1 MAYYDELRN
10 SMVRFNLCRI
20 TSTIALSLLL
30 LAAHLSSPAQTV
42 VDRTLATVSDGVKT
56 QLITLS
62 DLRWQLAL
70 QPGKQ
75 IDPPTQ
81 TDLDEVLR
89 LVIDQRILALEAERL
104 PRNAP
109 TEAEIT
115 AEIVEIL
122 AYFPSTAEF
131 ERRLRIVGFSS
142 VSDDNFERL
151 IAQRVAINSYL
162 DFRFRSFVVITRED
176 EEQYYNQVYV
186 PEFRKNNPGQ
196 VVQVLDRV
204 RPVINENLKEET
216 VAANID
222 SFLEDARRRVEIV
235 MLNGN

>member
-1 MAYYDELRN
+1 
-10 SMVRFNLCRI
+10 MVHYKLCRI
-20 TSTIALSLLL
+20 TSTIFLFLLM
-30 LAAHLSSPAQTV
+30 LAAPLSSPAQTV
-42 VDRTLATVSDGVKT
+42 VDRTLATVSDGVRT

-75 IDPPTQ
+75 IDPPSQ
-81 TDLDEVLR
+81 ADLDEVLR
-89 LVIDQRILALEAERL
+89 LVVDQRILTLEAERL

-115 AEIVEIL
+115 AEIAKIL

-186 PEFRKNNPGQ
+186 PEFRKSNPGQ
-196 VVQVLDRV
+196 VVQVFDRV

>member
-1 MAYYDELRN
+1 MA
-10 SMVRFNLCRI
+10 RFKDCLLNA
-20 TSTIALSLLL
+20 TFVLSVM
-30 LAAHLSSPAQTV
+30 LAAFCCSGSAQTV
-42 VDRTLATVSDGVKT
+42 VDRTLATVSDGVRRE
-56 QLITLS
+56 LITLS

-70 QPGKQ
+70 QPGKSL
-75 IDPPTQ
+75 DPPAQ
-81 TDLDEVLR
+81 IDLDEALR

-109 TEAEIT
+109 TTSEIT
-115 AEIVEIL
+115 AEIAKIL

-142 VSDDNFERL
+142 VSDDNFERM

-176 EEQYYNQVYV
+176 EEQYYNQTYV

-196 VVQVLDRV
+196 VVQGLDRV
-204 RPVINENLKEET
+204 RAVINESLREET

-222 SFLEDARRRVEIV
+222 SFLEDARRRVEII
-235 MLNGN
+235 MLNGS

>member
-1 MAYYDELRN
+1 
-10 SMVRFNLCRI
+10 
-20 TSTIALSLLL
+20 
-30 LAAHLSSPAQTV
+30 
-42 VDRTLATVSDGVKT
+42 LATVGDGVRT
-56 QLITLS
+56 ELITLS

-70 QPGKQ
+70 QPGKP
-75 IDPPTQ
+75 IDPPAQ
-81 TDLDEVLR
+81 NDLDEALR

-115 AEIVEIL
+115 AEIAKIL

-151 IAQRVAINSYL
+151 ISQRVAINNYL

-176 EEQYYNQVYV
+176 EERYYKDTFV
-186 PEFRKNNPGQ
+186 PEFRKNNPGH
-196 VVQVLDRV
+196 VVQAFDRV
-204 RPVINENLKEET
+204 RPVINENLREET

>member
-1 MAYYDELRN
+1 MVKLRN
-10 SMVRFNLCRI
+10 YRLKTTLV
-20 TSTIALSLLL
+20 LSVM
-30 LAAHLSSPAQTV
+30 LAVFCCYNIAQTV
-42 VDRTLATVSDGVKT
+42 VDRTLATVSDGVRSE
-56 QLITLS
+56 LITLS

-70 QPGKQ
+70 QPGKA
-75 IDPPTQ
+75 IDPPAQ
-81 TDLDEVLR
+81 IDLDEALR

-115 AEIVEIL
+115 AEIAKIL
-122 AYFPSTAEF
+122 TYFPSTAEF
-131 ERRLRIVGFSS
+131 ERRLRLVGFSS
-142 VSDDNFERL
+142 VGDDNFERL
-151 IAQRVAINSYL
+151 IAQRVAINNYL

-176 EEQYYNQVYV
+176 EEQYYRDVFV
-186 PEFRKNNPGQ
+186 PEFRRNNQGQ
-196 VVQVLDRV
+196 IPLPIDRV
-204 RPVINENLKEET
+204 RLVINQNLREET

>member
-1 MAYYDELRN
+1 MILDWHSRK
-10 SMVRFNLCRI
+10 I
-20 TSTIALSLLL
+20 STLIASLVFFALSLPAL
-30 LAAHLSSPAQTV
+30 AQTV
-42 VDRTLATVSDGVKT
+42 VDRTLATVSDGVRT
-56 QLITLS
+56 ELITLS

-70 QPGKQ
+70 QPGKA

-81 TDLDEVLR
+81 NDLDEVLR

-115 AEIVEIL
+115 AEIAKIL
-122 AYFPSTAEF
+122 AYFPSTVEF
-131 ERRLRIVGFSS
+131 ERRLRLVGFSS
-142 VSDDNFERL
+142 VRDDNFERL
-151 IAQRVAINSYL
+151 IAQRVAINNYL

-176 EEQYYNQVYV
+176 EEQYYRDIFV
-186 PEFRKNNPGQ
+186 PQFRKNNPGQ
-196 VVQVLDRV
+196 VPQIIDRV
-204 RPVINENLKEET
+204 RSLINENLREDT

>member
-1 MAYYDELRN
+1 VVILGLILL
-10 SMVRFNLCRI
+10 VFC
-20 TSTIALSLLL
+20 LS
-30 LAAHLSSPAQTV
+30 ATAQTV
-42 VDRTLATVSDGVKT
+42 VDRTLATVSDGVRT
-56 QLITLS
+56 ELITLS

-70 QPGKQ
+70 QPGKP
-75 IDPPTQ
+75 IDPPPQ
-81 TDLDEVLR
+81 IDLDEALR

-109 TEAEIT
+109 TEAEIN
-115 AEIVEIL
+115 AEIAKIL

-151 IAQRVAINSYL
+151 ISQRVAINLYL
-162 DFRFRSFVVITRED
+162 DFRFRSFVVITRDD
-176 EEQYYNQVYV
+176 EERYYKDTFV

-196 VVQVLDRV
+196 VAQPLDRV
-204 RPVINENLKEET
+204 RPVIIENLREET

>member
-1 MAYYDELRN
+1 MAVKLN
-10 SMVRFNLCRI
+10 TTFVLTVM
-20 TSTIALSLLL
+20 
-30 LAAHLSSPAQTV
+30 LAAFCCSLSAQTV
-42 VDRTLATVSDGVKT
+42 VDRTLATVSDGVRT

-70 QPGKQ
+70 QPGKPL
-75 IDPPTQ
+75 DPPQ
-81 TDLDEVLR
+81 IDLDEALR

-115 AEIVEIL
+115 AEIAKIL
-122 AYFPSTAEF
+122 TYFPSTAEF
-131 ERRLRIVGFSS
+131 ERRLRAVGFSS

-151 IAQRVAINSYL
+151 ISQRVAINNYL

-176 EEQYYNQVYV
+176 EERYYNDTFV

-196 VVQVLDRV
+196 VVQAFDRV
-204 RPVINENLKEET
+204 RPVINETLREET

-222 SFLEDARRRVEIV
+222 SFLENARRRVEIV
-235 MLNGN
+235 MLNGS